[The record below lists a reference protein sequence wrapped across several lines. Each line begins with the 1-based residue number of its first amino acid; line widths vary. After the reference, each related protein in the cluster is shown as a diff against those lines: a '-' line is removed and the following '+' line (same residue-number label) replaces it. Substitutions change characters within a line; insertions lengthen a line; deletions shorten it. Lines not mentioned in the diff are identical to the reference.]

1 MTSQSRQPPSHTKAL
16 SFKGQY
22 VACTGKLSSVGR
34 REANALV
41 DRLGGVFQQE
51 VNTRTTML
59 VVGDDSIDD
68 KSSKLRK
75 AEELNQR
82 SPGLI
87 SIVPEQE
94 FCRLAGLRSSES
106 LKRFYHGLRQIRDL
120 YPLIRDEHLRCL
132 RKWDLIRPVIQT
144 NSESYYS
151 FGDVT
156 VVKHIHDELSQG
168 VSFRGAVRAALSGQ
182 DGQLS
187 LDFNAVRSESRP
199 AKVFLLKELDR
210 ESNEKLVRDQETP
223 SKLATRFF
231 HEGSDLDEG
240 PEADPERAAVA
251 YRKALLLDPSL
262 VPALV
267 NLANIHYAQ
276 NQLVEAQA
284 LYERAITLEADCFEA
299 SFNLGNIHHDVG
311 RYRNAVQHY
320 REALRLQSTYADA
333 HFYLAVTL
341 EKMGL
346 SSDAKPHWQSYQE
359 LEPEGEWVDLARE
372 FSE

>member
-1 MTSQSRQPPSHTKAL
+1 MTSQSTQPPPDTEIL
-16 SFKGQY
+16 SFRGHY
-22 VACTGKLSSVGR
+22 VAFTGKLSSVGR

-41 DRLGGVFQQE
+41 GRLGGIFQQE
-51 VNTRTTML
+51 VNARTTIL
-59 VVGDDSIDD
+59 VIGDESVDE
-68 KSSKLRK
+68 KSNKVRK
-75 AEELNQR
+75 AKELNQK
-82 SPGLI
+82 SPGSV
-87 SIVPEQE
+87 SIIREEE

-106 LKRFYHGLRQIRDL
+106 LKRFYHGRRQIQEL
-120 YPLIRDEHLRCL
+120 YPLIRDEHLRYL

-144 NSESYYS
+144 NSDSYYS

-156 VVKHIHDELSQG
+156 IVKHVHDELSQD
-168 VSFRGAVRAALSGQ
+168 VSFRGAVRAVLSGQ
-182 DGQLS
+182 NGQLS
-187 LDFNAVRSESRP
+187 LDFNAIRSESHP
-199 AKVFLLKELDR
+199 AKVILLDEVSH
-210 ESNEKLVRDQETP
+210 ESSKKISGAQESP
-223 SKLATRFF
+223 GKLAAQFF

-240 PEADPERAAVA
+240 PDADPKRAAVA
-251 YRKALLLDPSL
+251 YRKALLLEPSL

-284 LYERAITLEADCFEA
+284 LYERALNLEVDCFEA
-299 SFNLGNIHHDVG
+299 FFNLGNIHHDLG
-311 RYRNAVQHY
+311 RYLQAVEYY

-346 SSDAKPHWQSYQE
+346 STNAKPHWKMYQQ
-359 LEPEGEWVDLARE
+359 LEPDGEWVDLARE

>member
-1 MTSQSRQPPSHTKAL
+1 MTSQSRQPPSDTEPL

-22 VACTGKLSSVGR
+22 VAFTGKLSSVGR

-41 DRLGGVFQQE
+41 DRLGGGIQQE
-51 VNTRTTML
+51 VNARTTML
-59 VVGDDSIDD
+59 VVGDDSIDE

-94 FCRLAGLRSSES
+94 FCRLAGLRSSEF
-106 LKRFYHGLRQIRDL
+106 LKQLYHGLRQIRDL
-120 YPLIRDEHLRCL
+120 YPLIRNEHLRYL

-156 VVKHIHDELSQG
+156 VVKHVHDELSQG

-199 AKVFLLKELDR
+199 AKVFLLKELER
-210 ESNEKLVRDQETP
+210 ESNKKSINDQETP

-240 PEADPERAAVA
+240 SEADPERAAVA

-276 NQLVEAQA
+276 NRLVEAQA
-284 LYERAITLEADCFEA
+284 LYERAITLEVDCFEA

-311 RYRNAVQHY
+311 RYRNAVQYY